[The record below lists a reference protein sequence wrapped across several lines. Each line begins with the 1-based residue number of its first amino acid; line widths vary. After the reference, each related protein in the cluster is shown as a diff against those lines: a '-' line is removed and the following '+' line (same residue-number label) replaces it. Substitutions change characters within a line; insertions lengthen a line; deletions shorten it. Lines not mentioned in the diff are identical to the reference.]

1 MSYACAYYLSE
12 LFINSDVR
20 GEFRFNCHLWNK
32 SYTIKQI
39 GNTLRSYGASL
50 YLDVF
55 PIEIYNK
62 MKYHFFVSPYKLLP
76 NGVISWSVNYWS
88 LVMSWNPT
96 GAYIF
101 FYFKLFKLFKTY
113 FWPNNVIKTW
123 KFLTSESI
131 LIIMNFYPR

>member
-20 GEFRFNCHLWNK
+20 GEFRFKCHLWNK

-62 MKYHFFVSPYKLLP
+62 IKYHFLFPPYKLLP

-88 LVMSWNPT
+88 VSHELKSHR
-96 GAYIF
+96 GLYIF
-101 FYFKLFKLFKTY
+101 LLKKLFKTY